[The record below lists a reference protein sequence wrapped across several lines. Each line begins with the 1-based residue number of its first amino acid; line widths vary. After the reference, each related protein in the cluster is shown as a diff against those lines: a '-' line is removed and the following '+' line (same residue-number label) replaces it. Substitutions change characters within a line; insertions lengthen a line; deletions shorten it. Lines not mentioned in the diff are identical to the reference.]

1 MPRFEKGSDE
11 AKAYMKSIREARK
24 LKTNYEKMKG
34 HEDLIMTN
42 TAEIA
47 VPKTLL
53 YIDGKGEHKIIKT
66 LTKAGTLTR
75 KDKKPVIKIEPK
87 TDNEL
92 RVVNQ
97 GKTKKDRSTGFLR
110 EIHSNTKYV
119 QAEKEAEMTR
129 EIEELSKSRTKK
141 DRETKKQLEE
151 QLEKIKE
158 GHIHEYV
165 TFERRGGNKSDK
177 SQQERIKYDT
187 EQHYAPRK
195 IKKKETK
202 T

>member
-24 LKTNYEKMKG
+24 LTNNYEKMKG

-53 YIDGKGEHKIIKT
+53 YIDRNGEHKIIKT

-87 TDNEL
+87 QT
-92 RVVNQ
+92 
-97 GKTKKDRSTGFLR
+97 TK
-110 EIHSNTKYV
+110 
-119 QAEKEAEMTR
+119 
-129 EIEELSKSRTKK
+129 
-141 DRETKKQLEE
+141 
-151 QLEKIKE
+151 
-158 GHIHEYV
+158 
-165 TFERRGGNKSDK
+165 
-177 SQQERIKYDT
+177 
-187 EQHYAPRK
+187 
-195 IKKKETK
+195 
-202 T
+202 

>member
-87 TDNEL
+87 TDHEIKIINNGTTKAG
-92 RVVNQ
+92 RS
-97 GKTKKDRSTGFLR
+97 KTFLK
-110 EIHSNTKYV
+110 EIHSNTMDR
-119 QAEKEAEMTR
+119 QGNDNTELNN
-129 EIEELSKSRTKK
+129 ELSKALHSRKK
-141 DRETKKQLEE
+141 VDKEKEE
-151 QLEKIKE
+151 RLEKARHQHLE
-158 GHIHEYV
+158 NAEYSTSFLKNGDFV
-165 TFERRGGNKSDK
+165 KKINFKDDK
-177 SQQERIKYDT
+177 L
-187 EQHYAPRK
+187 HAPRK